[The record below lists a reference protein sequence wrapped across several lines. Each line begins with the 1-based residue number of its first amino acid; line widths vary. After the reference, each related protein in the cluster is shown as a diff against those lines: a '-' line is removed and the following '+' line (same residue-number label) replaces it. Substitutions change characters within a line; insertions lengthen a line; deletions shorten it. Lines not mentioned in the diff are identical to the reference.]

1 MAKRLID
8 WNMNRSILEM
18 GRYID
23 SDTPAELLESF
34 DLNLLFPP
42 TADFLAH
49 TVLDNEG
56 NEIPWAG
63 FNSLNKVQQFIF
75 IYGLKQKLADA
86 GSAEKG
92 ALEKSKIARKKFD
105 LFVKGEL
112 AGERSNSTGA
122 KANKAFVANMKET
135 AKTVSLEG
143 LMVKKLTNAEAFT
156 EDDQAKLDE
165 FISLQ
170 AKHLAKEAKAKK
182 DGLK

>member
-8 WNMNRSILEM
+8 WNVKGSVLEM
-18 GRYID
+18 GKYID

-34 DLNLLFPP
+34 DLELLFPVSD
-42 TADFLAH
+42 DFTYHDA
-49 TVLDNEG
+49 EG
-56 NEIPWAG
+56 NNLDWFGFAG
-63 FNSLNKVQQFIF
+63 MTTVQKFIF

-86 GSAEKG
+86 GSAEKD

-122 KANKAFVANMKET
+122 KAAKAFVANMKET

-156 EDDQAKLDE
+156 EDDQTKLDE

>member
-8 WNMNRSILEM
+8 WNVNGSILEM

-34 DLNLLFPP
+34 DLNLLFPQP
-42 TADFLAH
+42 KNFVPFFDDG
-49 TVLDNEG
+49 V
-56 NEIPWAG
+56 EIPWKG

-86 GSAEKG
+86 GSAEKD

-122 KANKAFVANMKET
+122 KAAKAFVANMKET

-143 LMVKKLTNAEAFT
+143 LMVKKLTNAETFT

-182 DGLK
+182 NGLK